1 VYAFVYLCVCVCVR
15 AVAAMEGEKKKLT
28 QQLQMLQVSVE
39 VEEERISN
47 RLGKTVDI
55 IKSEKDVL
63 LRELEREKAAAAA
76 IRVEHEQQRQELKK
90 MQGSNFV
97 MQQRI
102 SREASKL
109 EGMQREKS
117 YIAQRLEAE
126 WEKHVNV
133 MIRDKT
139 RDMFGP
145 FGQRFRSL
153 DEWGLPEIEGE
164 FGADGC
170 CTEVDD
176 LGDVVGELSLTPRIF
191 QKTRRGV
198 SKWESQSLPS
208 FSPRLSPY
216 PSPPATPFS
225 SRSRSPAMTRS
236 SRDFSPA
243 RWEGGSI
250 SSRSQSPSARSA
262 RSATSSIVS
271 NADTMGSAMGGGA
284 KASTASRSRTNSLG
298 LGGQQPPVHR
308 GAGVLPPPPLHGAF
322 PRSSC
327 PRTPSR

>member
-1 VYAFVYLCVCVCVR
+1 
-15 AVAAMEGEKKKLT
+15 MEEEKKKLT
-28 QQLQMLQVSVE
+28 LQLQMLQVSVE

-55 IKSEKDVL
+55 IKSEKEML

-90 MQGSNFV
+90 LQGSNFV

-102 SREASKL
+102 SREEVKL

-153 DEWGLPEIEGE
+153 EEWGLPEIEGE
-164 FGADGC
+164 FGDNGC

-191 QKTRRGV
+191 RTTRRGA
-198 SKWESQSLPS
+198 KWESQSLPS

-216 PSPPATPFS
+216 PSPPATPYS

-262 RSATSSIVS
+262 KSATSSIVS
-271 NADTMGSAMGGGA
+271 NADTTGTMGA
-284 KASTASRSRTNSLG
+284 KASTPSRSRTNSLG
-298 LGGQQPPVHR
+298 LAGGQPPVHR
-308 GAGVLPPPPLHGAF
+308 GAGVLPPPPLHGA
-322 PRSSC
+322 SISTI
-327 PRTPSR
+327 PRTPSNPKSQAPSR